1 MPNLNSVYSI
11 IKTFSLEYKFFP
23 PFKILEETKIGYFL
37 RHEVV
42 FYAPLGIFTELVLL
56 TELLRPI
63 IGKPIGSTIALD
75 DSMGVKNLIYIIY

>member
-1 MPNLNSVYSI
+1 M

-42 FYAPLGIFTELVLL
+42 FNAPLGIFTELVLL
-56 TELLRPI
+56 TE
-63 IGKPIGSTIALD
+63 
-75 DSMGVKNLIYIIY
+75 